1 MDLWMGPLT
10 AVSAVIP
17 CEDEL
22 SDDTYSSKVWLNPSS
37 TEKVDTTKFFDKS
50 RSENKGCIKPTEVC
64 HDVGTECG
72 NTCEIP
78 NAASC

>member
-10 AVSAVIP
+10 AVSSIIA

-37 TEKVDTTKFFDKS
+37 TEKVDTTKFFD
-50 RSENKGCIKPTEVC
+50 
-64 HDVGTECG
+64 
-72 NTCEIP
+72 
-78 NAASC
+78 